1 MRWLAGRPRWLLAS
15 AFVLLLLGVVFGWVR
30 SIPVLSGTAVVLVFL
45 FFFALLMALIA
56 RRETP
61 RPPSPH

>member
-1 MRWLAGRPRWLLAS
+1 
-15 AFVLLLLGVVFGWVR
+15 LLLGVVFGWVR

-45 FFFALLMALIA
+45 FFFALLMALVA